1 MARNVL
7 MHEGMPTSA
16 EHDGL
21 VELFRD
27 NPKFAG
33 ELLALL
39 APEVK
44 LSKRRLGAAAV
55 ASQSFEQ
62 INPTTYSADL
72 VVTFGKRPSLAVIVE
87 VQRRRSN
94 AKRRSWPLY
103 VAHLW
108 ARYGCPVFIL
118 VLAPSNHVGDWC
130 GKPILLGHPG
140 FVLQPLVAGPRS
152 IAPIRSADKAM
163 RNPELAVVSAIV
175 HAADSDALQLA
186 LVAAKAVLSRKPDT
200 GYLYYDLIAK
210 ALRSEDAKILEDT
223 MTQKHQFASP
233 MLRRAYSRGINQT
246 RVEDILTVLTER
258 GLEVTTELEE
268 RIRSCRDAATHARML
283 RLAVTASSADELLA
297 KGE

>member
-1 MARNVL
+1 
-7 MHEGMPTSA
+7 MPTSA

-39 APEVK
+39 APELK
-44 LSKRRLGAAAV
+44 LNQRQLSAAAV

-62 INPTTYSADL
+62 INPATYSADL

-108 ARYGCPVFIL
+108 ARYGCPVFLL
-118 VLAPSNHVGDWC
+118 VLAPSAHVARWC
-130 GKPILLGHPG
+130 AKPIRLGHPG
-140 FVLQPLVAGPRS
+140 FVLQPLVAGPES
-152 IAPIRSADKAM
+152 VAPIRNADDAM
-163 RNPELAVVSAIV
+163 RTPELAVVSAIV
-175 HAADSDALQLA
+175 HAAAPDALQIA
-186 LVAAKAVLSRKPDT
+186 LVAAQAVLSRKPDS

-210 ALRSEDAKILEDT
+210 ALRSEDARILEDT
-223 MTQKHQFASP
+223 MTQKHQFHSP
-233 MLRRAYSRGINQT
+233 MLRRAYSEGIEQGIEQGIAT
-246 RVEDILTVLTER
+246 GKADGILAVLAARE
-258 GLEVTTELEE
+258 LEVTDEQEQ
-268 RIRSCRDAATHARML
+268 RIRSCRKTAELQRML
-283 RLAVTASSADELLA
+283 RLAVTAGSVDDLFTTSA
-297 KGE
+297 